1 MTITELIR
9 QGLYYART
17 CRSLWIFGFFV
28 GLASGGSN
36 GSGGGGGNG
45 DDVGGAAVGGVAAGV
60 AAAASGGFP
69 NLSATEMAPIVVII
83 ILALLAIAVFVVMR
97 FIGEGALIEGIA
109 RARQGG
115 TMTTREGFRAGWAH
129 WGVLVRIA
137 LLYFAATAG
146 SLVLLAAPCVI
157 AVQVF
162 GWGWVGG
169 VLLGIPALVV
179 GVPWLVTLYLVQAFA
194 WRIAVLENRHAIDAI
209 AKARLFLHGRLIHGL
224 KLIVATF
231 VGSLLFAFLAVV
243 TMAPVVLLLVALIPV
258 LRVIPVIAIG
268 CVVLLPLIYVLSAM
282 LGTFR
287 SSVWT
292 IGYMTEVTQVES

>member
-1 MTITELIR
+1 MTIIELIK
-9 QGLYYART
+9 QGFHYART
-17 CRSLWIFGFFV
+17 CRSLWLFGFFV

-36 GSGGGGGNG
+36 GGGGGTDHG
-45 DDVGGAAVGGVAAGV
+45 DAGGAAVG
-60 AAAASGGFP
+60 AAAAAFGFL
-69 NLSATEMAPIVVII
+69 NFSAAQIVPLVVVC
-83 ILALLAIAVFVVMR
+83 LLAIAFFVILR
-97 FIGEGALIEGIA
+97 FVGEGALIEGVV

-157 AVQVF
+157 LLKAF
-162 GWGWVGG
+162 GPVGAI
-169 VLLGIPALVV
+169 LYGIPALIVA
-179 GVPWLVTLYLVQAFA
+179 VPWLVTLYLVQAFA

-209 AKARLFLHGRLIHGL
+209 EKARLFLHGRLIHGL

-231 VGSLLFAFLAVV
+231 IGSLVIAFLAAV
-243 TMAPVVLLLVALIPV
+243 TMGPIVLILVALIPV
-258 LRVIPVIAIG
+258 LDVFPVIAIG
-268 CVVLLPLIYVLSAM
+268 LVVLLPAVYVLSAV

-292 IGYMTEVTQVES
+292 IGYVTQVPQVES

>member
-1 MTITELIR
+1 MTIIELIK
-9 QGLYYART
+9 QGFHYART
-17 CRSLWIFGFFV
+17 CRSLWLFGFFV

-36 GSGGGGGNG
+36 GGGGGTDHG
-45 DDVGGAAVGGVAAGV
+45 DAGGAAVG
-60 AAAASGGFP
+60 AAAAAFGFL
-69 NLSATEMAPIVVII
+69 NFSAAQIVPLVVVC
-83 ILALLAIAVFVVMR
+83 LLAIAFFVILR
-97 FIGEGALIEGIA
+97 FVGEGALIEGVV

-157 AVQVF
+157 LLKVF
-162 GWGWVGG
+162 GPIG
-169 VLLGIPALVV
+169 VILYGIPALIVA
-179 GVPWLVTLYLVQAFA
+179 VPWLVTLYLVQAFA

-209 AKARLFLHGRLIHGL
+209 EKARLFLHGRLIHGL

-231 VGSLLFAFLAVV
+231 IGSLVIAFLAAV
-243 TMAPVVLLLVALIPV
+243 TMGPIVLILVALIPV
-258 LRVIPVIAIG
+258 LDVFPVIAIG
-268 CVVLLPLIYVLSAM
+268 LVVLLPAVYVLSAV

-292 IGYMTEVTQVES
+292 IGYVTQVPQVES

>member
-17 CRSLWIFGFFV
+17 CRSLWLFGFFV
-28 GLASGGSN
+28 GIASGGSN
-36 GSGGGGGNG
+36 GGGGGGGNA
-45 DDVGGAAVGGVAAGV
+45 DDVGGAAVGGVAVGM
-60 AAAASGGFP
+60 AAAAGGGFP
-69 NLSATEMAPIVVII
+69 NLSAMEIAPIAIVI
-83 ILALLAIAVFVVMR
+83 LLAIAVFVVLR
-97 FIGEGALIEGIA
+97 FVGEGALIEGIV

-137 LLYFAATAG
+137 LLYFAATVG
-146 SLVLLAAPCVI
+146 SMALLAAPCVI
-157 AVQVF
+157 AVRAF
-162 GWGWVGG
+162 GWPGG
-169 VLLGIPALVV
+169 VLLGIPALVI

-194 WRIAVLENRHAIDAI
+194 WRIAVIENRHAIDAI
-209 AKARLFLHGRLIHGL
+209 KKARLFLHGRLIHGL

-231 VGSLLFAFLAVV
+231 VGSLLFALVTIV
-243 TMAPVVLLLVALIPV
+243 TMAPVALLLVALIPV
-258 LRVIPVIAIG
+258 LRVIPVIVIG

-292 IGYMTEVTQVES
+292 IGYVTEVTQVAQVES

>member
-17 CRSLWIFGFFV
+17 CRSLWLFGFFV
-28 GLASGGSN
+28 GIASGGSN
-36 GSGGGGGNG
+36 GGGGGGGNG
-45 DDVGGAAVGGVAAGV
+45 DDVGGAAVGGVAVGM
-60 AAAASGGFP
+60 AAAAGGGFP
-69 NLSATEMAPIVVII
+69 NLSAMEIAPIAIVI
-83 ILALLAIAVFVVMR
+83 LLAIAVFVVLR
-97 FIGEGALIEGIA
+97 FVGEGALIEGVV

-137 LLYFAATAG
+137 LLYFAVTVG
-146 SLVLLAAPCVI
+146 SMALLAAPCVI
-157 AVQVF
+157 AVRAF
-162 GWGWVGG
+162 GWLGG
-169 VLLGIPALVV
+169 VLLGIPALVI

-194 WRIAVLENRHAIDAI
+194 WRIAVIENRHAIDAI
-209 AKARLFLHGRLIHGL
+209 KKARLFLHGRLIHGL

-231 VGSLLFAFLAVV
+231 VGSLLFALVTIV
-243 TMAPVVLLLVALIPV
+243 TMAPVALLLVALIPV
-258 LRVIPVIAIG
+258 LRVIPVIVIG

-292 IGYMTEVTQVES
+292 IGYVTEVTQVAQVES